1 MEYFDQ
7 LVNIN
12 RIITG
17 EKNNI
22 RIEKTDKICQILDN
36 FYSNDFN
43 LEEFIK
49 LCIILFNMQIF
60 YDGNSRTIVTYL
72 ISVLDRFGYNIDINN
87 ATADLI
93 KLKGLFPVMYDLN
106 EQLSDNEILKIK
118 KYIKVKKLI
127 KEEIK

>member
-12 RIITG
+12 RIIIG